1 MTPEITEMLRN
12 LYSASG
18 GSVPPPAT
26 VAALAALLWNEAFTS
41 AAVAAE
47 AAHDAGGDF
56 DAVKD
61 AFDRTFAE
69 SLGWSQEEFDA
80 FQDSDLPFNSD
91 GMLDYKDD
99 VVDVWEWMVRTHG
112 R

>member
-1 MTPEITEMLRN
+1 MTPEIVELVRN

-18 GSVPPPAT
+18 GGVPPPAAM
-26 VAALAALLWNEAFTS
+26 AAIAGLIWNEAFTD

-47 AAHDAGGDF
+47 TAHDAGGDF

-69 SLGWSQEEFDA
+69 SLGWSQEEFEA
-80 FQDSDLPFNSD
+80 FENSDLPFNSD
-91 GMLDYKDD
+91 GMLDYKQD
-99 VVDVWEWMVRTHG
+99 VIDVWEWMVRTHG
-112 R
+112 S

>member
-1 MTPEITEMLRN
+1 MTPEIAEMLRN

-26 VAALAALLWNEAFTS
+26 MAAIAALLWNEAFTS

-47 AAHDAGGDF
+47 QVHDSGGDF
-56 DAVKD
+56 GQVND
-61 AFDRTFAE
+61 AFNKTFAD
-69 SLGWSQEEFDA
+69 SLGWTQEEFEA
-80 FQDSDLPFNSD
+80 FANSDLPFNSD

-99 VVDVWEWMVRTHG
+99 IDVWDWMVRTHG

>member
-1 MTPEITEMLRN
+1 MTPEIIDMVRN

-18 GSVPPPAT
+18 GAVPPS
-26 VAALAALLWNEAFTS
+26 AAMAAIAGLIWNEAFTD

-69 SLGWSQEEFDA
+69 SLGWSREEFDA
-80 FQDSDLPFNSD
+80 FQNSDRPFNSD
-91 GMLDYKDD
+91 GMLDYKED
-99 VVDVWEWMVRTHG
+99 VLDVWDWMVRTHG
-112 R
+112 Q

>member
-18 GSVPPPAT
+18 GSVPPPAAM
-26 VAALAALLWNEAFTS
+26 AAIASLLWNEAFEN

-47 AAHDAGGDF
+47 RAHDAGGDF
-56 DAVKD
+56 DAIND
-61 AFDRTFAE
+61 AFNREFAE
-69 SLGWSQEEFDA
+69 GLGWSHEEFEEFA
-80 FQDSDLPFNSD
+80 GSDLPFSSD
-91 GMLDYKDD
+91 GMLRYKED

-112 R
+112 S